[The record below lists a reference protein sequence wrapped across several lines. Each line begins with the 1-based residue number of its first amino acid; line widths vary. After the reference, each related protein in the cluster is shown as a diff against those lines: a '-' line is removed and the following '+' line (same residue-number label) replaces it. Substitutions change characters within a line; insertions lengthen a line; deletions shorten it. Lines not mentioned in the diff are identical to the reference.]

1 MMVALRRDWTNGAM
15 IIDAANMQWDTV
27 HIVIKDGLNFSMS
40 ITKEAIRAGGRGVK
54 TGASF
59 SGLLTKNGSTTDMMK
74 VMMENAMSAREPMR
88 PTWPVKSSESLA
100 SAGASYRR

>member
-1 MMVALRRDWTNGAM
+1 MMVAVRRDCTKGAM
-15 IIDAANMQWDTV
+15 TMDAAKMPWDTV
-27 HIVIKDGLNFSMS
+27 HIVINDGLYFSKS
-40 ITKEAIRAGGRGVK
+40 VTTDARRAGGRGVK

-59 SGLLTKNGSTTDMMK
+59 SGLLTKNGSMTDMMN

-88 PTWPVKSSESLA
+88 PTWPVKSSDALA